1 MIPGLQGQCMYED
14 YYLGHPAEIIWS
26 DSQVLLVWMD
36 DDVTW
41 VSRPLKIVLVGAGAS
56 SGYRQSG
63 RHLRYVTELPQPF
76 C

>member
-1 MIPGLQGQCMYED
+1 MYED

-41 VSRPLKIVLVGAGAS
+41 VSRPLKIVLVGAGARLQVIGS
-56 SGYRQSG
+56 LGDTYG
-63 RHLRYVTELPQPF
+63 T
-76 C
+76 